1 MSQSEIIQA
10 ILARRGAPQPQWKHR
25 AQNLPVR
32 ISPQGVRKVS
42 GSGMPSRPVN
52 TEMSS
57 SLKSMMA
64 QQTTRQ
70 GGTYGSQGPSNMWY
84 IALEDLVALQG
95 SQIKEAQRL
104 VNELFLSKDEEKDKV
119 QEVWNSIKQ
128 LVATYPLLDQDTVD
142 PTLTFQPSSE

>member
-1 MSQSEIIQA
+1 
-10 ILARRGAPQPQWKHR
+10 
-25 AQNLPVR
+25 
-32 ISPQGVRKVS
+32 
-42 GSGMPSRPVN
+42 
-52 TEMSS
+52 MSS

-70 GGTYGSQGPSNMWY
+70 GGTYGSQGPSNMC
-84 IALEDLVALQG
+84 LEDLVALQD

-128 LVATYPLLDQDTVD
+128 LVATYPLPDQDTVD
-142 PTLTFQPSSE
+142 PTLTFQPSV